1 MEKIYLVLAW
11 MGLAIFLYSIAIR
24 QLKRAE
30 FTGPMWFV
38 LFGCALGWYF
48 QESLSLRLENLREFL
63 PLVELIL
70 AIFLFSDAAKTRL
83 RVLLHSYQLPLLLLL
98 ALPLTMGLAALG
110 AHWLLSLPWL
120 PGLILAIML
129 TPTDAALCQ
138 SFIQD
143 KQVPAKLR
151 EAINV
156 ESGLNDG
163 LCVPVFLFL
172 LSSSIHTQAPSGHS
186 LLMLFLQE
194 VGIAL
199 AVALMLTIAAIWL
212 IKLTYRHHFFAAKS
226 SPFLFIGIAIGVF
239 SLTQLLE
246 GSGFIAVFISG
257 LLFDYGFRDA
267 FKDKLIE
274 ESEQIAELA
283 AYILWV
289 IFGISASVLLFT
301 AFEWQ
306 IWLYALLAVVVFR
319 FIPVMVLLMPT
330 RLDWRAQVTLAWFG
344 PKGLASVVLSL
355 MLLGSNLA
363 YSLLL
368 TKITAATVLLSIF
381 IFGVSGHL
389 AGSFLTKKQQ

>member
-1 MEKIYLVLAW
+1 MEKIYLVMAW
-11 MGLAIFLYSIAIR
+11 LGLAIFLYSIAIR
-24 QLKRAE
+24 QLQRAE

-48 QESLSLRLENLREFL
+48 QEFLVLRLETLREFL

-98 ALPLTMGLAALG
+98 ALPLTMGFAALG
-110 AHWLLSLPWL
+110 AHTLLALPWL
-120 PGLILAIML
+120 SCFILAVML

-138 SFIQD
+138 SFIQQ

-172 LSSSIHTQAPSGHS
+172 LGRSLYTQQPAHHS
-186 LLMLFLQE
+186 LGVLFLQE
-194 VGIAL
+194 VGLAL
-199 AVALMLTIAAIWL
+199 VVALVLTVAAIYL
-212 IKLTYRHHFFAAKS
+212 IKLTCRHHFFAAKS
-226 SPFLFIGIAIGVF
+226 SPFLFIGIAIAVF
-239 SLTQLLE
+239 SVTQLAG

-267 FKDKLIE
+267 LKDKLIE

-289 IFGISASVLLFT
+289 IFGISTCVLLFAT
-301 AFEWQ
+301 FD
-306 IWLYALLAVVVFR
+306 WLVWAYALLAVAVFR
-319 FIPVMVLLMPT
+319 FFPVVLLLLST
-330 RLDWRAQVTLAWFG
+330 RLTWSERVVLAWFG

-355 MLLGSNLA
+355 MLLGSELPH
-363 YSLLL
+363 SLLI

-381 IFGVSGHL
+381 IFGASGHL
-389 AGSFLTKKQQ
+389 AGTFLIKKQ

>member
-1 MEKIYLVLAW
+1 MYLVLAW
-11 MGLAIFLYSIAIR
+11 LGLAIFLYSIAIR
-24 QLKRAE
+24 QLQRAE

-48 QESLSLRLENLREFL
+48 QDSLALRLETLREFL

-98 ALPLTMGLAALG
+98 ALPLTMGFAAFGAYALLA
-110 AHWLLSLPWL
+110 LPWL
-120 PGLILAIML
+120 SCFILAIML

-138 SFIQD
+138 SFIQQ

-172 LSSSIHTQAPSGHS
+172 LSSSLYTQQPAQRS
-186 LLMLFLQE
+186 LGALFLQE
-194 VGIAL
+194 VGLAL
-199 AVALMLTIAAIWL
+199 VVALVLTAIAIYL

-226 SPFLFIGIAIGVF
+226 SPFLFIGIAIAVF
-239 SLTQLLE
+239 SVTQLAG

-267 FKDKLIE
+267 LKDKLIE
-274 ESEQIAELA
+274 ESEHIADLA

-289 IFGISASVLLFT
+289 IFGISASVLMFT
-301 AFEWQ
+301 TFD
-306 IWLYALLAVVVFR
+306 WLVWAYALLAVAVFR
-319 FIPVMVLLMPT
+319 FFPVILLLLGT
-330 RLDWRAQVTLAWFG
+330 RLNWYERVVLAWFG

-355 MLLGSNLA
+355 MLLGSELPD
-363 YSLLL
+363 SLLI

-389 AGSFLTKKQQ
+389 AGAFLMKKQ

>member
-1 MEKIYLVLAW
+1 METTYLVLAW
-11 MGLAIFLYSIAIR
+11 LGLAIFLYSIIIR
-24 QLKRAE
+24 QLQRAE

-48 QESLSLRLENLREFL
+48 QDSLALKVGTLREFL
-63 PLVELIL
+63 LLVELIL

-98 ALPLTMGLAALG
+98 ALPLTMGVAALG
-110 AHWLLSLPWL
+110 AYALLSLPWL
-120 PGLILAIML
+120 SCFILAIML

-138 SFIQD
+138 SFIQE
-143 KQVPAKLR
+143 KRVPAQLR

-172 LSSSIHTQAPSGHS
+172 LGSSLYTQQPAERS
-186 LLMLFLQE
+186 LAALFFHE
-194 VGIAL
+194 VGL
-199 AVALMLTIAAIWL
+199 AFVVALLLTFVAVYL

-226 SPFLFIGIAIGVF
+226 SPFLFIGIAIAVF
-239 SLTQLLE
+239 SVTQLLG

-257 LLFDYGFRDA
+257 LLFDYGFRDDL
-267 FKDKLIE
+267 KDKLIE

-283 AYILWV
+283 AYVLWV
-289 IFGISASVLLFT
+289 IFGISASILLFT
-301 AFEWQ
+301 TFDWR
-306 IWLYALLAVVVFR
+306 IWAYATLAVAVFR
-319 FIPVMVLLMPT
+319 FFPVILLLLAS
-330 RLDWRAQVTLAWFG
+330 RLGWRERVVLAWFG

-355 MLLGSNLA
+355 MLLGSDLPH
-363 YSLLL
+363 SLFI
-368 TKITAATVLLSIF
+368 TKITIATVLLSIF

-389 AGSFLTKKQQ
+389 AGAFLIKKQ

>member
-1 MEKIYLVLAW
+1 METTYLVLAW
-11 MGLAIFLYSIAIR
+11 LGLAIFLYSIIIR
-24 QLKRAE
+24 QLQRAE

-48 QESLSLRLENLREFL
+48 QDSLALKMGTLREFL

-98 ALPLTMGLAALG
+98 ALPLTMGVAALG
-110 AHWLLSLPWL
+110 AYALLSLPWL
-120 PGLILAIML
+120 SCFILAIML

-138 SFIQD
+138 SFIQE
-143 KQVPAKLR
+143 KRVPAQLR

-172 LSSSIHTQAPSGHS
+172 LGSSLYTQQPAECSLAALFLHEVGLAFVVS
-186 LLMLFLQE
+186 LLLT
-194 VGIAL
+194 VV
-199 AVALMLTIAAIWL
+199 AVYL

-226 SPFLFIGIAIGVF
+226 SPFLFVGIAVAVF
-239 SLTQLLE
+239 SVTQLLG

-257 LLFDYGFRDA
+257 LLFDYGFRDDL
-267 FKDKLIE
+267 KDKLIE
-274 ESEQIAELA
+274 ESEQTAELA
-283 AYILWV
+283 AYVLWV
-289 IFGISASVLLFT
+289 IFGISASILLFT
-301 AFEWQ
+301 TFDWR
-306 IWLYALLAVVVFR
+306 IWAYATLAVAVFR
-319 FIPVMVLLMPT
+319 FFPVILLLLAS
-330 RLDWRAQVTLAWFG
+330 RLGWRERVVLAWFG

-355 MLLGSNLA
+355 MLLGSDLPH
-363 YSLLL
+363 SLFI
-368 TKITAATVLLSIF
+368 TKITTATVLLSIF

-389 AGSFLTKKQQ
+389 AGAFLIKKQ

>member
-1 MEKIYLVLAW
+1 METTYLVLAW
-11 MGLAIFLYSIAIR
+11 LGLAIFLYSIIIR
-24 QLKRAE
+24 QLQRAE

-48 QESLSLRLENLREFL
+48 QDSLALKVGTLREFL

-98 ALPLTMGLAALG
+98 ALPLTMGVAALG
-110 AHWLLSLPWL
+110 AYALLSLPWL
-120 PGLILAIML
+120 SCFILAIML

-138 SFIQD
+138 SFIQE
-143 KQVPAKLR
+143 KRVPAQLR

-172 LSSSIHTQAPSGHS
+172 LGSSLYTQQPAERS
-186 LLMLFLQE
+186 LAALFLHE
-194 VGIAL
+194 VGL
-199 AVALMLTIAAIWL
+199 AFVVALLLTVVAVYL

-226 SPFLFIGIAIGVF
+226 SPFLFVGIAIAVF
-239 SLTQLLE
+239 SVTQLLG

-257 LLFDYGFRDA
+257 LLFDYGFRDDL
-267 FKDKLIE
+267 KDKLIE

-289 IFGISASVLLFT
+289 IFGISASILLFT
-301 AFEWQ
+301 TFDWR
-306 IWLYALLAVVVFR
+306 IWAYATLAVAVFR
-319 FIPVMVLLMPT
+319 FFPVILL
-330 RLDWRAQVTLAWFG
+330 LLASGLGWRERVVLAWFG

-355 MLLGSNLA
+355 MLLGSDLPH
-363 YSLLL
+363 SLFI
-368 TKITAATVLLSIF
+368 TKITTATVLLSIF

-389 AGSFLTKKQQ
+389 AGAFLIKKQ

>member
-1 MEKIYLVLAW
+1 METIYLVLAW
-11 MGLAIFLYSIAIR
+11 LGLAIFLYSIIIR
-24 QLKRAE
+24 QLQRAE

-48 QESLSLRLENLREFL
+48 QDSLTLKVDTLREFL

-98 ALPLTMGLAALG
+98 ALPLTMGFAALG
-110 AHWLLSLPWL
+110 AHALLSLPWL
-120 PGLILAIML
+120 SCFILAIML

-138 SFIQD
+138 SFIQE
-143 KQVPAKLR
+143 KQVPAQLR

-172 LSSSIHTQAPSGHS
+172 LGSSLYTQQPAEHS
-186 LLMLFLQE
+186 LGALFLHE
-194 VGIAL
+194 VGLAL
-199 AVALMLTIAAIWL
+199 VVALVLTVVSVYL

-226 SPFLFIGIAIGVF
+226 SPFLFIGIAIAVF
-239 SLTQLLE
+239 SATQLLG

-267 FKDKLIE
+267 LKDKLIE
-274 ESEQIAELA
+274 ESEQIADLA

-289 IFGISASVLLFT
+289 IFGISASILLFT
-301 AFEWQ
+301 TFDWR
-306 IWLYALLAVVVFR
+306 IWAYALLAVAVFR
-319 FIPVMVLLMPT
+319 FFPVVLLLLAC
-330 RLDWRAQVTLAWFG
+330 RLGWRERVVLAWFG

-355 MLLGSNLA
+355 MLLGSNLPH
-363 YSLLL
+363 SLFI
-368 TKITAATVLLSIF
+368 TKITTATVLLSIF

-389 AGSFLTKKQQ
+389 AGTFLIKKQ